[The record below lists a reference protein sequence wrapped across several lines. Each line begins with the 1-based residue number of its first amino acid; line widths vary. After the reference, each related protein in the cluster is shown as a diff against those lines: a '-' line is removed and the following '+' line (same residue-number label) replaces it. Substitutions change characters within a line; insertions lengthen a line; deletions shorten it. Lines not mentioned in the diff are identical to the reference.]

1 MKRKILLTVGI
12 LMIALLCCACG
23 DSQNTKNFSTI
34 AEEFTT
40 ALYSEDY
47 DTCLKSIDEL
57 YREDMGEDALRD
69 IVSGTTVQFGKF
81 QSVGTGQSVETDD
94 YLEMMGLTQSSDTAD
109 LEVSVY
115 YQPVTMA
122 GGELGLF
129 YIFSPSTRMICGIS
143 VCTETA
149 MNAELNPGYE
159 NDDNEYD
166 EEDIDEPE
174 AED

>member
-23 DSQNTKNFSTI
+23 DTQNDKNFGTI

-69 IVSGTTVQFGKF
+69 IVSGTSAQFGKF
-81 QSVGTGQSVETDD
+81 QSVGTGQQVELDD

-143 VCTETA
+143 VCTDTDMGGNLA
-149 MNAELNPGYE
+149 PSNDNDGYE
-159 NDDNEYD
+159 D
-166 EEDIDEPE
+166 EEDIDEPD